1 MMEELHDV
9 QLTEIKPLLTGQNAR
24 NLQDFESQEH
34 DVETAHGVL
43 HVTMRGV
50 AKGNRPTIL
59 TYHDV
64 GLNHKSCFNS
74 LFNYED
80 MQEVTQHFSVLHVD
94 APGQQENAPGFPAGY
109 QYPTV
114 DELAQML
121 PAVLSQL
128 QVKSVI
134 GIGVGAG
141 AYILT
146 KLALNEPSLV
156 EGLVLI
162 NIDPCAKGWMEWAA
176 SKLSG
181 WTSNLIDTIMD
192 HHFSTEELTENK
204 EIVQTYRLHISQ
216 DIPQDNLGL
225 FYSSY
230 ESRMDLEMER
240 PVLGLNDT
248 TVTTLR
254 CPTLLVV
261 GDTSPAVD
269 AVVEC
274 NSRLNPTKTTLLKMA
289 DCGGLPQ
296 VVQVSSSSSTSQR
309 NGTLVSTDALCFGFL
324 SLENSQRPS
333 STLCRGWATVSIF
346 SSIAVFHT
354 CGLSSMPLLVSAH
367 SRDDP
372 AGSLQ
377 DSLGLQRRLQRRIAE
392 PRRCGPAGRGHLPQQ
407 RPRGAAHH

>member
-9 QLTEIKPLLTGQNAR
+9 QLTEIKPLLTGQVGQQLWTR
-24 NLQDFESQEH
+24 YWFLPRPQEH

-121 PAVLSQL
+121 PAVLS

-230 ESRMDLEMER
+230 E
-240 PVLGLNDT
+240 
-248 TVTTLR
+248 R

-296 VVQVSSSSSTSQR
+296 VVQPGKLAEAFKYFVQGMGYMPTAGMTRLVRSRTHSASSVGSSD
-309 NGTLVSTDALCFGFL
+309 G
-324 SLENSQRPS
+324 
-333 STLCRGWATVSIF
+333 
-346 SSIAVFHT
+346 
-354 CGLSSMPLLVSAH
+354 
-367 SRDDP
+367 SR
-372 AGSLQ
+372 S
-377 DSLGLQRRLQRRIAE
+377 
-392 PRRCGPAGRGHLPQQ
+392 
-407 RPRGAAHH
+407 RGAAVPLAEDISPSNDHAALRTIEMSA

>member
-9 QLTEIKPLLTGQNAR
+9 QLTEIKPLLTGQNGR
-24 NLQDFESQEH
+24 NLQDFDCQEH

-59 TYHDV
+59 TYHDI

-94 APGQQENAPGFPAGY
+94 APGQQENAPIFPTGY
-109 QYPTV
+109 QYPTM
-114 DELAQML
+114 DELAAML
-121 PAVLSQL
+121 PSVLTQL

-141 AYILT
+141 AYVLT
-146 KLALNEPSLV
+146 KLALNQPGLV

-162 NIDPCAKGWMEWAA
+162 NIDPCAKGWVDWAA

-181 WTSNLIDTIMD
+181 WTSNMVDIIMG
-192 HHFSTEELTENK
+192 HHFSTDELTENK
-204 EIVQTYRLHISQ
+204 EIIQTYRLHISQ
-216 DIPQDNLGL
+216 DIPQDNLAM
-225 FYSSY
+225 FYGSY
-230 ESRMDLEMER
+230 D
-240 PVLGLNDT
+240 G
-248 TVTTLR
+248 
-254 CPTLLVV
+254 CPALLVV

-269 AVVEC
+269 VVVEC

-296 VVQVSSSSSTSQR
+296 VVQPGKLAEAFKYFVQGMGYMPTAGMTRLVRSRTHSASSV
-309 NGTLVSTDALCFGFL
+309 GSTDGVRGRSTTNTLPEGA
-324 SLENSQRPS
+324 NSAS
-333 STLCRGWATVSIF
+333 G
-346 SSIAVFHT
+346 
-354 CGLSSMPLLVSAH
+354 GLTA
-367 SRDDP
+367 
-372 AGSLQ
+372 
-377 DSLGLQRRLQRRIAE
+377 
-392 PRRCGPAGRGHLPQQ
+392 PQTIEMT
-407 RPRGAAHH
+407 A

>member
-1 MMEELHDV
+1 MEELHDV
-9 QLTEIKPLLTGQNAR
+9 QLTEIKPLLTGQVGQYWFLPR
-24 NLQDFESQEH
+24 PQEH

-128 QVKSVI
+128 HQLSV
-134 GIGVGAG
+134 
-141 AYILT
+141 T
-146 KLALNEPSLV
+146 QLNEPSLV

-248 TVTTLR
+248 TVTT

-296 VVQVSSSSSTSQR
+296 VVQPGKLAEAFKYFVQGMGYMPTAGMTRLVRSRTHSASSVGSSD
-309 NGTLVSTDALCFGFL
+309 G
-324 SLENSQRPS
+324 
-333 STLCRGWATVSIF
+333 
-346 SSIAVFHT
+346 
-354 CGLSSMPLLVSAH
+354 
-367 SRDDP
+367 SR
-372 AGSLQ
+372 S
-377 DSLGLQRRLQRRIAE
+377 
-392 PRRCGPAGRGHLPQQ
+392 
-407 RPRGAAHH
+407 RGAAVPLAEDISPSNDHAALRTIEMSA

>member
-9 QLTEIKPLLTGQNAR
+9 QLTEIKPLLTGQNGR
-24 NLQDFESQEH
+24 NLQDFDCQEH

-59 TYHDV
+59 TYHDI

-80 MQEVTQHFSVLHVD
+80 MQEITQHFSVLHVD
-94 APGQQENAPGFPAGY
+94 APGQQENAPIFPTGY

-114 DELAQML
+114 DELAEML
-121 PAVLSQL
+121 PSVLTQL

-141 AYILT
+141 AFILT
-146 KLALNEPSLV
+146 KLALNEPGLV

-162 NIDPCAKGWMEWAA
+162 NIDPCAKGWVDWAA

-181 WTSNLIDTIMD
+181 WTSNLVDIIMG
-192 HHFSTEELTENK
+192 HHFSTDELTENK
-204 EIVQTYRLHISQ
+204 EIIQTYRRHISQ
-216 DIPQDNLGL
+216 DIPQDNLAM
-225 FYSSY
+225 FYNSY
-230 ESRMDLEMER
+230 DSRAELQMER
-240 PVLGLNDT
+240 PVPGLNEN
-248 TVTTLR
+248 TVVTLR
-254 CPTLLVV
+254 CPALLVV

-296 VVQVSSSSSTSQR
+296 VVQPGKLAEAFKYFVQGMGYMPTVGMTRLVRSRTHSASSV
-309 NGTLVSTDALCFGFL
+309 GSTDGVRSRSTANTLPEGAN
-324 SLENSQRPS
+324 STRPENSEP
-333 STLCRGWATVSIF
+333 
-346 SSIAVFHT
+346 HT
-354 CGLSSMPLLVSAH
+354 IEMTA
-367 SRDDP
+367 
-372 AGSLQ
+372 
-377 DSLGLQRRLQRRIAE
+377 
-392 PRRCGPAGRGHLPQQ
+392 
-407 RPRGAAHH
+407 

>member
-1 MMEELHDV
+1 MEELHDV

-24 NLQDFESQEH
+24 NLQDFDCQEH

-64 GLNHKSCFNS
+64 GLNQKSCLDS
-74 LFNYED
+74 LFNYGD

-94 APGQQENAPGFPAGY
+94 APGQQENAPVFPNGY
-109 QYPTV
+109 QYPTM

-121 PAVLSQL
+121 PTVLTQL

-141 AYILT
+141 ANILT

-181 WTSNLIDTIMD
+181 WTSNLIDMIMD

-216 DIPQDNLGL
+216 DIQDNLAL

-230 ESRMDLEMER
+230 ESRVDLEMER
-240 PVLGLNDT
+240 PVLGLNES

-269 AVVEC
+269 AVVRGGVH
-274 NSRLNPTKTTLLKMA
+274 SRLNPTKTTLLKMA

-296 VVQVSSSSSTSQR
+296 CVQPGKLAEAFKYFVQGMGYMPTAGMTRLVRSRTHSASSV
-309 NGTLVSTDALCFGFL
+309 GSTDG
-324 SLENSQRPS
+324 
-333 STLCRGWATVSIF
+333 
-346 SSIAVFHT
+346 
-354 CGLSSMPLLVSAH
+354 
-367 SRDDP
+367 SR
-372 AGSLQ
+372 
-377 DSLGLQRRLQRRIAE
+377 
-392 PRRCGPAGRGHLPQQ
+392 GRGSGVTVPEDGVATSPERSALHT
-407 RPRGAAHH
+407 